1 MQCKTFVC
9 NFWSRVQDCGP
20 KFKKCFW
27 ARGGEF
33 CCMEWCLN
41 VYLQSLHSGHP
52 AWKMDVTSVLVEKW
66 SIIYGPLNNAEMW
79 SYSRVEIEF
88 YLNGFTVV
96 TVRPSDGAGGHWA
109 EVFYSFKMITPC
121 CQFQM
126 AERCY
131 K

>member
-1 MQCKTFVC
+1 MVF
-9 NFWSRVQDCGP
+9 
-20 KFKKCFW
+20 
-27 ARGGEF
+27 E
-33 CCMEWCLN
+33 CL
-41 VYLQSLHSGHP
+41 LAIFALWPSSLEDGC
-52 AWKMDVTSVLVEKW
+52 DQW